1 MKRIFLLL
9 ATIGS
14 MFLTACSTQDD
25 TSHLEIKSSA
35 STFENPY
42 LFIGQLHNEAMD
54 SVKAQNVSIG
64 NIKEFTKEF
73 TNRHYHQ
80 VSNYSEE
87 TPVEK
92 VEIDSTFRSID
103 NGFDIGMKTRL
114 AKTRATVDHL
124 TDSLIM
130 AFPVEGKKYIER
142 IYDVCDREMYDTVQI
157 NIIFDDLDNSI
168 HEDIN
173 IDDTL
178 RHTLLAISSIGRAT
192 NIYNAHANT
201 NKTRGASAGSVCRA
215 DVSGAISG
223 IFGRAAF
230 VRAAFSGFVFGPGG
244 VVTSFAR
251 DAVRGAIV
259 GSAVNLIS
267 GGKF

>member
-1 MKRIFLLL
+1 
-9 ATIGS
+9 
-14 MFLTACSTQDD
+14 
-25 TSHLEIKSSA
+25 
-35 STFENPY
+35 
-42 LFIGQLHNEAMD
+42 MD

-92 VEIDSTFRSID
+92 VEIDSSFRSID

-168 HEDIN
+168 HEDLN

-178 RHTLLAISSIGRAT
+178 RRTLLSISSIGRST
-192 NIYNAHANT
+192 NI
-201 NKTRGASAGSVCRA
+201 
-215 DVSGAISG
+215 
-223 IFGRAAF
+223 
-230 VRAAFSGFVFGPGG
+230 
-244 VVTSFAR
+244 
-251 DAVRGAIV
+251 
-259 GSAVNLIS
+259 
-267 GGKF
+267 